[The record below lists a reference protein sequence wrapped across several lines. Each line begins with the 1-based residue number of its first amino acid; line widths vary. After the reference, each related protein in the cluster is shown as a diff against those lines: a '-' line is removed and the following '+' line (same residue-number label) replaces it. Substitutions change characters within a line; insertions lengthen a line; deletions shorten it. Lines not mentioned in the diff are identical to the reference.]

1 MQTKSPD
8 VWTITRLL
16 TWSDDYFQ
24 KHAIDSPRLTGELLL
39 AHSLGIKRIDLY
51 LQYDRPLN
59 KDELSSFKL
68 LIQKRI
74 QKQPLAYITGKKGF
88 YESDFTV
95 TKDVLIP
102 RPDTET
108 IVEQALKTLNGIPGH
123 PPKKILELGCGS
135 GAIIISLAD
144 KFPDHHFFASD
155 VSPNALK
162 VAQKNS
168 GRINQTPISFFASNW
183 FSSIKERQF
192 FDLIVSNPPYI
203 PSKEIDAL
211 QPEIRLFE
219 PMLALDGG
227 SDGLSCY
234 RTILENACRFLV
246 PGGTLLL
253 EMGADQK
260 KGLLEIIHPYF
271 PDQPVE
277 FIRDLAGHNRVAVIQ
292 KGSKY

>member
-1 MQTKSPD
+1 MPD
-8 VWTITRLL
+8 LWTITRLL

-39 AHSLGIKRIDLY
+39 AHCLGIKRIDLY

-59 KDELSSFKL
+59 KDELASFKQ

-88 YESDFTV
+88 YEFDFTV
-95 TKDVLIP
+95 TADVLIP

-108 IVEQALKTLNGIPGH
+108 IVEQALKTLSGMSGH
-123 PPKKILELGCGS
+123 PPKKILELGSGS

-155 VSPNALK
+155 ISPSALK

-168 GRINQTPISFFASNW
+168 CRINNAPICFFAADW
-183 FSSIKERQF
+183 FSSIKERPF

-227 SDGLSCY
+227 NDGLSCY
-234 RTILENACRFLV
+234 RTILENACRFLK

-260 KGLLEIIHPYF
+260 KELLKIIHQHL

-277 FIRDLAGHNRVAVIQ
+277 FIKDLAGHTRVAAVQ
-292 KGSKY
+292 AEAGRCG